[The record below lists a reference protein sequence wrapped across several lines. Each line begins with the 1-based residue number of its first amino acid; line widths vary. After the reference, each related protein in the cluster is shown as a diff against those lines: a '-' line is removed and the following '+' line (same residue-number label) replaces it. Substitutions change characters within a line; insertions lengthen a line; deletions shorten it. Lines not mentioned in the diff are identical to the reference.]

1 MEIKD
6 TDILYFRRKL
16 LKWGK
21 ENKFNFVWRDV
32 DNLWHALVAE
42 IMLQRTRSDVVEPEF
57 IKFINDYPT
66 PQNYLIKEQPETFKN
81 LGLPGREQIIKEIA
95 EVLKEKKHLKEKR
108 DLLSIK
114 GVGNYTAAAVRSMYF
129 NVRDTIVDGNVVR
142 VYSRFFGFKRSPKL
156 YTDKSFFEFADR
168 VTPKINFRMFNYSLL
183 DFGREICSPIPKCG
197 ICPLKRKCDYYKKIG
212 KVN

>member
-1 MEIKD
+1 MDIKE
-6 TDILYFRRKL
+6 TDIVYFRRKL
-16 LKWGK
+16 LNWGK
-21 ENKFNFVWRDV
+21 ENKFNFAWRSV

-57 IKFINDYPT
+57 IKFIKEYPN
-66 PQNYLIKEQPETFKN
+66 PQKYLLEEQPETFKN
-81 LGLPGREQIIKEIA
+81 LGLPSREEIIKDIA
-95 EVLKEKKHLKEKR
+95 EVLKENGKLKEKK
-108 DLLSIK
+108 DLLAIK

-142 VYSRFFGFKRSPKL
+142 VYSRFFGFERSPKL

-168 VTPKINFRMFNYSLL
+168 ITPTRNFRMFNYSLL

-197 ICPLKRKCDYYKKIG
+197 ICPIKRRCNYYQNVVKLK
-212 KVN
+212 

>member
-1 MEIKD
+1 MDINQAEIN
-6 TDILYFRRKL
+6 YFRRNL
-16 LKWGK
+16 IKWGT
-21 ENKFNFVWRDV
+21 ENYTSFAWRSV

-42 IMLQRTRSDVVEPEF
+42 IMLQRTRSDVVEPEY
-57 IKFINDYPT
+57 IKFVKKYST
-66 PQNYLIKEQPETFKN
+66 PQKYLDNKQPETFKN

-95 EVLKEKKHLKEKR
+95 EVLKEKKLLKEKR

-168 VTPKINFRMFNYSLL
+168 VTPKRNFRMFNYSLL

-197 ICPLKRKCDYYKKIG
+197 ICPLKRKCGYYRNI
-212 KVN
+212 VNVN